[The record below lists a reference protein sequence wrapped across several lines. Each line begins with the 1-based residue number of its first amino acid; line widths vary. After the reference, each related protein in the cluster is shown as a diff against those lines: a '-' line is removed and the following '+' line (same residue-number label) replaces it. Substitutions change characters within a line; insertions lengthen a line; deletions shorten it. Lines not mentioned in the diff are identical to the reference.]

1 MPANKPQRSQGF
13 TLIEVL
19 VAIAI
24 FASLSV
30 GAYLRILS
38 LSLYFCF

>member
-1 MPANKPQRSQGF
+1 MSRRVSSLPVNKTQRGF

-30 GAYLRILS
+30 G
-38 LSLYFCF
+38 